1 MANLVDIGDVPAL
14 DVWGDTVQ
22 ARVVAGA
29 NTSLA
34 LVELAPGA
42 IVPEHRHE
50 HEQLGMR
57 LEGSITFTVGGERR
71 DLGPGGTWRIPSN
84 LPHDAVAGPG
94 GAIVVDIFSPVS
106 APIGMPSPARHPAD
120 LAGRT
125 RADQAGARQPPHAGG
140 TPGAWRNAVSGNCSL
155 VASGGGVIG
164 RRRRS
169 ARPCRRASSRTWRRT
184 GSSVS
189 FVTYARPS

>member
-29 NTSLA
+29 NASLA

-50 HEQLGMR
+50 HEQLGMC
-57 LEGSITFTVGGERR
+57 LEGSITFTVDGERR
-71 DLGPGGTWRIPSN
+71 ELGPGGTWRIPSN
-84 LPHDAVAGPG
+84 LPHDAVAGPD
-94 GAIVVDIFSPVS
+94 GAVVVDIFSPVRADWDALPRS
-106 APIGMPSPARHPAD
+106 APGRPAGRARADPAAAASRGRDARCLEERGQRQLLARGFGRWRDRAGVADPPGRADAPAR
-120 LAGRT
+120 G
-125 RADQAGARQPPHAGG
+125 
-140 TPGAWRNAVSGNCSL
+140 PG
-155 VASGGGVIG
+155 
-164 RRRRS
+164 
-169 ARPCRRASSRTWRRT
+169 RRT